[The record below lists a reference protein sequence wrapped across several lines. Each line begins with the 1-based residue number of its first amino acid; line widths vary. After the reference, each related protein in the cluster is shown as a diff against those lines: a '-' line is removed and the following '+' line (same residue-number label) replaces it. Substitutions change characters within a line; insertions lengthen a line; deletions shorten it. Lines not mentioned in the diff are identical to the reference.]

1 MKDSIKKFINNF
13 DSNYVAILALAVF
26 LYFGYSELINQ
37 ISTEPAR
44 EAINAAIGVIFVI
57 MTTMYM
63 LKKQTQVDRKQIF
76 DSEIL
81 RKKLTVYEQA
91 LSDWRHIG
99 LTEEGEYS

>member
-1 MKDSIKKFINNF
+1 MRQFFSKITAYIDL
-13 DSNYVAILALAVF
+13 NYIAILALATV
-26 LYFGYSELINQ
+26 LYFAYGELINQ
-37 ISTEPAR
+37 ITTEPAR

-81 RKKLTVYEQA
+81 RKK
-91 LSDWRHIG
+91 ING
-99 LTEEGEYS
+99 L